1 MLFISQHIV
10 LGAKVMAD
18 QKRKI
23 EMIRSIENLQLPP
36 HLISALDDRLQAEAV
51 LEAISSLQVLNQ
63 QWN

>member
-1 MLFISQHIV
+1 
-10 LGAKVMAD
+10 MAD

-23 EMIRSIENLQLPP
+23 EMIRSIENLQLPH
-36 HLISALDDRLQAEAV
+36 HLISALDDRVQAEAV

>member
-1 MLFISQHIV
+1 
-10 LGAKVMAD
+10 MAD